1 MTSIDSATTPQ
12 HVWDALK
19 EGNARFAADNPQ
31 RPNTDTQ
38 RRSLLVEGQDPRV
51 VVLSCSDSR
60 VPAELVFDLG
70 LGDAFVI
77 RTAGQV
83 LDNAVLASVEFAVE
97 NLGASLLV
105 VMGHESCGA
114 VKATAGVLGGADVPQ
129 GYQRTIVEQVALS
142 TKLAQRAG
150 SAESADVEREHV
162 VQIVELLRARSPK
175 LQEKLADGSMG
186 IVGLRY
192 LLGDGKVEEIVLD
205 GVA

>member
-1 MTSIDSATTPQ
+1 MTLTDSVSTPQ
-12 HVWDALK
+12 QVWDTLK
-19 EGNARFAADNPQ
+19 EGNQRFAADNPA
-31 RPNTDTQ
+31 RPNTDSQ

-83 LDNAVLASVEFAVE
+83 IDNAVLASVEFAVE
-97 NLGASLLV
+97 NLDANLLV

-114 VKATAGVLGGADVPQ
+114 VKATAGVMDGGELPR
-129 GYQRTIVEQVALS
+129 GYQRTIVEQVSLSALV
-142 TKLAQRAG
+142 AQRAG
-150 SAESADVEREHV
+150 KHDTADVEREHIAQT
-162 VQIVELLRARSPK
+162 VQLLRARAPK
-175 LQEKLADGSMG
+175 LEEKLQAGVVG

-192 LLGDGKVEEIVLD
+192 LLDGGKVEEIVLE
-205 GVA
+205 GVR